1 MARDVDINVVAHDR
15 TAGATK
21 SAEKNFERLKKKVD
35 ETGKSGSKFGTVMK
49 AGFGKSLAGLPMILA
64 GAITSA
70 GVAGIAAAVAVGPL
84 IGSALIAGILLALGG
99 GFLVAGII
107 GAMRDPGVKNAASDL
122 GKTVKDTFR
131 KSTESFIGPVKQS
144 FTLIDNFLKGNAA
157 NIKGLFD
164 TIAPAVVPL
173 TRGFLQLAQNALPG
187 IKTALQAA
195 MPFLL
200 QLAEKMPALG
210 TAVGKFFTIIAA
222 NGPTAAKLF
231 GQIIDIV
238 IKLIPVIA
246 QIIVWVMKFYSTMLS
261 VWTSII
267 GTVRAG
273 VSGIIASFNSFRA
286 SAGAIWNSVWNF
298 IKGIVR
304 GGVNAVRGI
313 ISAGVGAIMGA
324 IGRIR
329 AIVGIVSSAFNAAR
343 SAAASRISALIGVVR
358 SIPGRVRG
366 AVGSLGGI
374 LVGAGRSLVQGLIN
388 GINAMLGRVRAA
400 ASAVRSAAA
409 SVVGG
414 LFSGGDGGF
423 QMAFASGPS
432 LMAGSG
438 SGTHRTEPPRQP
450 VTVNNSVYL
459 GNEKLDAHTRTIV
472 RDELDRR
479 AHRASVGRR

>member
-1 MARDVDINVVAHDR
+1 MARDVDINVIAHDR

-21 SAEKNFERLKKKVD
+21 SAERNFERLNRKVKD
-35 ETGKSGSKFGTVMK
+35 TEKSGSKFGTVMK
-49 AGFGKSLAGLPMILA
+49 AGFGKSLAGLPMVLA

-70 GVAGIAAAVAVGPL
+70 GVAGVAAAAAIAPL
-84 IGSALIAGILLALGG
+84 IGATLIAGILLGLGG
-99 GFLVAGII
+99 GILVAGII
-107 GAMRDPGVKNAASDL
+107 GAMRDPGVKAAASDL

-144 FTLIDNFLKGNAA
+144 FTLIDGFLKGNAN
-157 NIKGLFD
+157 NIKSLFD

-210 TAVGKFFTIIAA
+210 TAVGKFFQIIAA
-222 NGPTAAKLF
+222 NGPTAGKLF

-246 QIIVWVMKFYSTMLS
+246 QIIVWIMKFYSTMLS
-261 VWTSII
+261 VWTAII
-267 GTVRAG
+267 GVVRTG
-273 VSGIIASFNSFRA
+273 VSNFLASFNAFKA
-286 SAGAIWNSVWNF
+286 SASAIWNSVWST
-298 IKGIVR
+298 IRAIVM
-304 GGVNAVRGI
+304 GGVNAVRAVV
-313 ISAGVGAIMGA
+313 SAGVSAVMGA
-324 IGRIR
+324 INRIR

-400 ASAVRSAAA
+400 ASAVRNAA
-409 SVVGG
+409 SSVIGSI
-414 LFSGGDGGF
+414 FAGGDGGF
-423 QMAFASGPS
+423 QMAFASGPA
-432 LMAGSG
+432 LMAGG
-438 SGTHRTEPPRQP
+438 GGTHRTEPPRQTT
-450 VTVNNSVYL
+450 TVENKVYL
-459 GNEKLDAHTRTIV
+459 GNELLDARIRTVI
-472 RDELDRR
+472 RDELDTR